1 MTWTIFSKRQPAPAV
16 GVAAEPSPRMSEEDA
31 KAMVNS
37 LVSAATGA
45 AMLDLPPTI
54 YVEMALN
61 LERQKAKVVAAL
73 MTPNV
78 RVQGPPA

>member
-1 MTWTIFSKRQPAPAV
+1 
-16 GVAAEPSPRMSEEDA
+16 MSEEAA
-31 KAMVNS
+31 KAMVES

-45 AMLDLPPTI
+45 AMLNLPPTI

-73 MTPNV
+73 MTPNA
-78 RVQGPPA
+78 RTQPPP

>member
-1 MTWTIFSKRQPAPAV
+1 
-16 GVAAEPSPRMSEEDA
+16 MSEQDA
-31 KAMVNS
+31 KAMVES

-78 RVQGPPA
+78 I

>member
-1 MTWTIFSKRQPAPAV
+1 
-16 GVAAEPSPRMSEEDA
+16 MSEEAA
-31 KAMVNS
+31 KAMVES

-45 AMLDLPPTI
+45 AMLNLPPTI

-78 RVQGPPA
+78 I

>member
-1 MTWTIFSKRQPAPAV
+1 MAAEPAP
-16 GVAAEPSPRMSEEDA
+16 PSPRMSEQDA
-31 KAMVNS
+31 KEMVDA

-45 AMLDLPPTI
+45 AMLNLPPTI

-73 MTPNV
+73 MTPNEELS
-78 RVQGPPA
+78 RRPPAGGRLE

>member
-1 MTWTIFSKRQPAPAV
+1 M
-16 GVAAEPSPRMSEEDA
+16 AAESAPPAPRMSEEAA
-31 KAMVNS
+31 KAMVDS

-45 AMLDLPPTI
+45 AMLNLPPTI

-73 MTPNV
+73 MTPNAGIQA
-78 RVQGPPA
+78 RP